1 MVRRT
6 LLISYFLFAFLI
18 PFAGGLSA
26 QELYV
31 LETEHLRL
39 IYYAKAHEFL
49 VKHVARCFEN
59 SFAFHRALFNYTPSE
74 KVTVLLNDFSDYGNA
89 GAGSVPENH
98 LSVSIAPYSYAY
110 ETTPANERMNA
121 TMNHEVVHIVAADKG
136 CGEDK
141 VFRTLFSGKV
151 RETDEHPETILY
163 SWLTNPRRSAPRWY
177 HEGIAVFFETW
188 MAGGLGRALGPW
200 DEMYFRTLVAD
211 TERIFDPV
219 SLESEGTKV
228 DFQIGVVSY
237 LYGTRFMSYMA
248 LTESPEKLKDWVSR
262 DPGSR
267 ADYGAQF
274 KKVFG
279 ESLDNAWQEWI
290 VWEREFQTGNLDTLR
305 SYPITPYR
313 SISSQSLGSVSRAFY
328 DSSTGSIMV
337 AVNYP
342 GQVPHIASIDVNTG
356 AIAKLCD
363 VDGAALFY
371 VTSLAYDLQS
381 RTLFY
386 TTDNDEWRD
395 LRSLDLASG
404 KTRTLI
410 KDVRVGD
417 LAINPADKSLW
428 GVKHF
433 NGISSIVRIPH
444 PYSEWNLMYAWP
456 YGKDVYS
463 LDISPDGKTLSAS
476 LSEISGRQTLIS
488 MKTSDLMNRDSSFQ
502 TIYDFGNS
510 IPGDFVF
517 SPDGRY
523 LTGVS
528 YYTGVSNVF
537 RYDRERD
544 SMEVLSNA
552 ETGFFRPTPYT
563 ADSTIVFRY
572 TPKGFAPVVIENR
585 VIEDVNPITF
595 LGQEIVD
602 KHPIVKS
609 WKVGSPAQINIDSLT
624 QDSGVYHAL
633 GDLSIASLYPIIQGY
648 DYADEV
654 YPAYGLHADIADP
667 LGLYSIGLTA
677 SYTPDARIPSDEAW
691 HLATSYD
698 HMAWH
703 LGASWNEADF
713 YDLFGPTRSSRKG
726 YTANVKYSKSL
737 ISDGVRTMNLTLG
750 AAGYSGLERLP
761 AYQNVTTS
769 FDKFAVVNAALS
781 YRNRRASLGAVDHEK
796 GRSAHL
802 SVDNKFVS
810 GRTFLRTHAGAS
822 VGFALPVHHSSI
834 WFHSYA
840 GWSPSERDEPLGNFY
855 FGGFGNN
862 WVDHQSVE
870 RFREYYAFPG
880 LELNYAGGTTFGK
893 GMVELKLPPLRF
905 RRLGIPALYA
915 SYAKVSLFGSALST
929 DFDRDDLRTEL
940 YNAGGQMDVKLTLMS
955 HLKITFSAGYA
966 VSFEKG
972 RRLAEE
978 SMFSFKIL

>member
-1 MVRRT
+1 MMLLRRA
-6 LLISYFLFAFLI
+6 LLFGTFLLAIFTSPVCTI
-18 PFAGGLSA
+18 SA

-31 LETEHLRL
+31 LETSDLRL
-39 IYYAKAHEFL
+39 IYYAKQHEFL

-59 SFAFHRALFNYTPSE
+59 SFAFHRELFRYTPSE

-89 GAGSVPENH
+89 GAGSVPANH

-121 TMNHEVVHIVAADKG
+121 TMNHEVVHIVAADKASAR
-136 CGEDK
+136 DK
-141 VFRTLFSGKV
+141 FFRACFSGKV

-163 SWLTNPRRSAPRWY
+163 SWLTAPRRSAPRWY

-188 MAGGLGRALGPW
+188 MAGGLGRALGAW

-211 TERIFDPV
+211 SERIFDPV
-219 SLESEGTKV
+219 SLESEGAKV

-262 DPGSR
+262 YPGSH
-267 ADYGAQF
+267 ADYGSQF
-274 KKVFG
+274 KNVFG
-279 ESLDNAWQEWI
+279 NSLDDSWKEWI
-290 VWEREFQTGNLDTLR
+290 AWEREFQAHNLDTIR
-305 SYPITPYR
+305 QYPTTPYR
-313 SISSQSLGSVSRAFY
+313 TLSSQSLGSVSRAYY
-328 DSSTGSIMV
+328 DSAKGTLIV

-342 GQVPHIASIDVNTG
+342 GQVPHIASIDMHTG
-356 AIAKLCD
+356 KITKICD
-363 VDGAALFY
+363 VEGAALFY
-371 VTSLAYDLQS
+371 VTSLSYDPTT
-381 RTLFY
+381 RTVFY
-386 TTDNDEWRD
+386 TSDNDEWRD
-395 LRSLDLASG
+395 LRSVDLNTGRRS
-404 KTRTLI
+404 TLI

-417 LAINPADKSLW
+417 LAMNPTDKSIW

-456 YGKDVYS
+456 YGQDVYG

-476 LSEISGRQTLIS
+476 LSEINGRQTLIS
-488 MKTSDLMNRDSSFQ
+488 MKTADLMNRDSSYA
-502 TIYDFGNS
+502 TIFDFGNS

-523 LTGVS
+523 ITGAS

-563 ADSTIVFRY
+563 QDSTIVFRY

-609 WKVGSPAQINIDSLT
+609 WKVGSPARINLDSLT
-624 QDSGVYHAL
+624 IDSGAYHAL
-633 GDLSIASLYPIIQGY
+633 GDLSVASLYPVVQGY
-648 DYADEV
+648 KD
-654 YPAYGLHADIADP
+654 YPAYGIHADISDP
-667 LGLYSIGLTA
+667 LGLYTIGVTA
-677 SYTPDARIPSDEAW
+677 SYSPDKRAPSDEQW
-691 HLATSYD
+691 HLAGSYD

-703 LGASWNEADF
+703 FGASWNEADF
-713 YDLFGPTRSSRKG
+713 YDLFGPTKSSRKG
-726 YTANVKYSKSL
+726 YTANIKYSKSL
-737 ISDGVRTMNLTLG
+737 ISDGARNLNMNVG
-750 AAGYSGLERLP
+750 VAGYSGLERLP
-761 AYQNVTTS
+761 AYQNVLTS
-769 FDKFAVVNAALS
+769 FDKFASVSGSIA
-781 YRNRRASLGAVDHEK
+781 YRNRNASLGAVDHEK
-796 GRSAHL
+796 GHSANI
-802 SVDNKFVS
+802 SMDNKFVS
-810 GRTFLRTHAGAS
+810 GRTFFRTHAGGS
-822 VGFALPVHHSSI
+822 IGFALPVHHSSL
-834 WFHSYA
+834 WFYGYG

-862 WVDHQSVE
+862 WVDHQSIE

-880 LELNYAGGTTFGK
+880 LGLNEIGGTTFGK
-893 GMVELKLPPLRF
+893 GMIELKLPPIRF
-905 RRLGIPALYA
+905 RRFGIPALYA
-915 SYAKVSLFGSALST
+915 TFAKLSIFGSALST
-929 DFDRDDLRTEL
+929 DFDRADLRTHL
-940 YNAGGQMDVKLTLMS
+940 YNAGGQLDLKITLMS
-955 HLKITFSAGYA
+955 HLKMTFSAGYA
-966 VSFEKG
+966 WLFEKG
-972 RRLAEE
+972 SRPIKE